1 MEVGARA
8 LDVLPLLQERV
19 AALTGGRDRRGG
31 PIVWFPANSR
41 RDRVAPDDYRRLL
54 HYLISIPR
62 YVNTVQSGYISYYYY
77 LSQWGILIIFSII
90 LVIL

>member
-19 AALTGGRDRRGG
+19 ASLTGGRDRRGG

-41 RDRVAPDDYRRLL
+41 RDRVTPDDYRRLL
-54 HYLISIPR
+54 HYLMSIPR
-62 YVNTVQSGYISYYYY
+62 CISQY
-77 LSQWGILIIFSII
+77 LIVLLLFFSANAFILYDC
-90 LVIL
+90 LK

>member
-1 MEVGARA
+1 MIVMWFRLLRRRGRVRAEMEAGARA

-31 PIVWFPANSR
+31 PIIWFPANSR

-54 HYLISIPR
+54 HYLISIPM
-62 YVNTVQSGYISYYYY
+62 
-77 LSQWGILIIFSII
+77 
-90 LVIL
+90 

>member
-19 AALTGGRDRRGG
+19 ASLTGGRDRRGG

-41 RDRVAPDDYRRLL
+41 RDRLTPDDYRRLL
-54 HYLISIPR
+54 HYLMSIPR
-62 YVNTVQSGYISYYYY
+62 YFSFYYS
-77 LSQWGILIIFSII
+77 LI
-90 LVIL
+90 LVFIYDNLQNIHKQIINK